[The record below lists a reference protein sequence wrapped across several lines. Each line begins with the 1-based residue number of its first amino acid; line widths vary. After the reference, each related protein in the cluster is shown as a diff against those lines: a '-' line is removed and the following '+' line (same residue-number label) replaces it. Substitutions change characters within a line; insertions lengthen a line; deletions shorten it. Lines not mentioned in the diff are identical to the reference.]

1 MDRPGRCAAVEH
13 LKRFPQAGRRFPELP
28 RSAYREVI
36 VPPLRVTYRQEA
48 RGVLVVHVVRSEQ
61 RLRATK
67 LTQ

>member
-1 MDRPGRCAAVEH
+1 MRSRTRERGSGW
-13 LKRFPQAGRRFPELP
+13 AGGSSSNDPLDLG
-28 RSAYREVI
+28 EVI
-36 VPPLRVTYRQEA
+36 VPPLNVIYWQEA